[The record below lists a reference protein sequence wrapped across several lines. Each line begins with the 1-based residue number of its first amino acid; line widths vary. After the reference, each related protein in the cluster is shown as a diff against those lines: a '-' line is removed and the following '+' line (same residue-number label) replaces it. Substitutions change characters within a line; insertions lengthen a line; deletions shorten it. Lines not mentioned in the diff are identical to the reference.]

1 METYKSFKEF
11 FVKEGMADM
20 KDVDQEVDKTVSGIK
35 QEIDKEKTRLA
46 NKARAKKE
54 KEADKAAA
62 EKKKRE
68 NQSESVEYFQNK
80 PQVSDSFKEAL
91 SKVIEE
97 NPADVAKSDGYNDS
111 DLNKKIT
118 DAYIN
123 QVKNE
128 TV

>member
-1 METYKSFKEF
+1 
-11 FVKEGMADM
+11 MADM

-46 NKARAKKE
+46 NKARAKRE
-54 KEADKAAA
+54 KEADKAEA

-68 NQSESVEYFQNK
+68 KENAQKTQSENVEYFQNK

-97 NPADVAKSDGYNDS
+97 NPANVAKSDGYNDS